1 MGKIYPN
8 KKEMNNLLET
18 CWGTLLYYVQ
28 VIHVSEARDI
38 RRLKSKER
46 IKRQMQLDILNG
58 CLQFKCTIQYFWDNL
73 KNKKW
78 KQNKW
83 SMESWSSILF
93 IVICS
98 V

>member
-1 MGKIYPN
+1 MVWIIVLPVLGKIYPN

-18 CWGTLLYYVQ
+18 RWGTLLHYVQ
-28 VIHVSEARDI
+28 VIHF
-38 RRLKSKER
+38 
-46 IKRQMQLDILNG
+46 N
-58 CLQFKCTIQYFWDNL
+58 TIQYFWDNF

-78 KQNKW
+78 KQNKR

-93 IVICS
+93 IVKCS